1 LVKAMRKVRTA
12 KVVRVQMDKTAVVEM
27 VWKQRNRLYR
37 KQVRRVARFH
47 VHDQLNQCQLGD
59 VVRIEEVRPIS
70 KTKRWRLMEILERH
84 VVAEVRPIELESDA
98 EVLLAAEPLDEEGES
113 AAPAG
118 LAEDEGETTDDEP
131 AADEDLDEAETT
143 DDEPAADED
152 LDERETTDDEPAADE
167 DLDEGETTDDEP
179 VVDEDSEEDAAPAEE
194 VEDDSLLDDE
204 EIGEDD
210 TPQGIEEEVE
220 DKAGDEAPPEAED
233 EVK

>member
-1 LVKAMRKVRTA
+1 MRKVRTA

-47 VHDQLNQCQLGD
+47 VHDQLNQCQPGD

-98 EVLLAAEPLDEEGES
+98 EVIVAAEPLDEEGEP
-113 AAPAG
+113 AAPAD
-118 LAEDEGETTDDEP
+118 LAEDEGETTEDEP
-131 AADEDLDEAETT
+131 AVDEDLEEDEAL
-143 DDEPAADED
+143 P
-152 LDERETTDDEPAADE
+152 
-167 DLDEGETTDDEP
+167 
-179 VVDEDSEEDAAPAEE
+179 EE
-194 VEDDSLLDDE
+194 VEDESLPDDE

-210 TPQGIEEEVE
+210 TPQEIEAEVE
-220 DKAGDEAPPEAED
+220 EKSADEAPAEAED

>member
-1 LVKAMRKVRTA
+1 MVKSMRKVRTA

-47 VHDQLNQCQLGD
+47 VHDQLNQCQMGD

-98 EVLLAAEPLDEEGES
+98 EVLVAAEPLDEEGES
-113 AAPAG
+113 APED
-118 LAEDEGETTDDEP
+118 LAEVEEETTDDESAVDDDVEEEVAP
-131 AADEDLDEAETT
+131 PEEDEDE
-143 DDEPAADED
+143 
-152 LDERETTDDEPAADE
+152 
-167 DLDEGETTDDEP
+167 
-179 VVDEDSEEDAAPAEE
+179 
-194 VEDDSLLDDE
+194 SLPDDE

-210 TPQGIEEEVE
+210 TPQGVEDEDE
-220 DKAGDEAPPEAED
+220 DKAGDEEPAEVED